1 MPTTGRPFPCPLKYV
16 LKCKSTYTDI
26 TLNPL
31 VYSRHQNGY
40 YLQVPDFAFP
50 FFVFR
55 AQKHQ
60 PSPALSLWYSEKGSL
75 VYTQTLCPFTWPGH
89 TLHHSSYYYLFYDWI
104 NIYILKVNDIS
115 WTQHFGALHSEGRPS
130 TCSPLAPTSTVTH
143 SGRWWCI
150 GASQLKRTD
159 YRETVV

>member
-40 YLQVPDFAFP
+40 YLQVPGFAFP

-55 AQKHQ
+55 AQKVNIN
-60 PSPALSLWYSEKGSL
+60 PALLYLSG
-75 VYTQTLCPFTWPGH
+75 TL
-89 TLHHSSYYYLFYDWI
+89 
-104 NIYILKVNDIS
+104 KR
-115 WTQHFGALHSEGRPS
+115 GALCTHKRYVHSLGPGTLYITARIIIYFITE
-130 TCSPLAPTSTVTH
+130 L
-143 SGRWWCI
+143 I
-150 GASQLKRTD
+150 FIF
-159 YRETVV
+159 